1 MRSLTP
7 TSLFIYK
14 KQYSYSVCPG
24 AKLNHEHLLLIATLA
39 CFRRKLTFLR
49 TYPSIW
55 GLSDNWSSGHRLENM
70 APIYPSIKWSVS
82 NGQYKIPVSKYQSL
96 LQHLKKR
103 PLIFMDTWSL
113 LPNNYNNKII
123 ILF

>member
-24 AKLNHEHLLLIATLA
+24 SKLNHEHLLLIATLA

-70 APIYPSIKWSVS
+70 APIYPSIKWLPNCQILGRRS
-82 NGQYKIPVSKYQSL
+82 
-96 LQHLKKR
+96 
-103 PLIFMDTWSL
+103 LIFMDTWFP
-113 LPNNYNNKII
+113 LPNNCNFNNYIVLGSFTTKDICSV
-123 ILF
+123 